1 MRNEHDML
9 TNEERHRISQAVNQY
24 EQRSAAVPEA
34 LRIVQDERGWVDDQS
49 VRDIA
54 DLLEVSPEAVDDVAT
69 FYSLIYRS
77 PVGRHVILLCDSV
90 SCWVTGYTDVHAEL
104 CRKLGIDFGQTTPDG
119 RFTLLP
125 TACLGHC
132 EQAPAMMIDRTV
144 YGNLTPERIELALKK
159 HE

>member
-1 MRNEHDML
+1 ML
-9 TNEERHRISQAVNQY
+9 TEEEERRIHNAARHY
-24 EQRSAAVPEA
+24 EQHSAAVPEA
-34 LRIVQDERGWVDDQS
+34 LRIVQDGRGWVDDQS

-90 SCWVTGYTDVHAEL
+90 SCWVTGFTDVHAYL
-104 CRKLGIDFGQTTPDG
+104 RQKLGIDMGQTTPDG

-125 TACLGHC
+125 VACLGHC
-132 EQAPAMMIDRTV
+132 ELAPAMMIDRTV
-144 YGNLTPERIELALKK
+144 YGNLTPERIEQALAK